1 MSKKDYIDAV
11 NEIQVD
17 EKLKK
22 ETFEKVRE
30 KTVRRKF
37 NKLYPIA
44 SLAVMCAVIMAIV
57 LPNKSIAPIKEKEY
71 IQIKDAQELPKVES
85 FKNLYA
91 MLNKRAEKNGL
102 EYDVDSIITINESNQ
117 EIKNAQNSER
127 TYETNKSQEDFSKT
141 NTQVNGV
148 DEADIVKTDGK
159 YIYYLT
165 NSKLVI
171 VDVQNPSKMVSVS
184 DISFKEANFYPQ
196 EIYLKEDKV
205 IIIGVKE
212 EETVY
217 EIQQKI
223 DYIYPYRGK
232 VFTSA
237 RVYDVKDKANPALER
252 TVEIDGSYI
261 SSRMIDGDLYMISNK
276 YLS

>member
-71 IQIKDAQELPKVES
+71 IQVKDAQELPRVES

-102 EYDVDSIITINESNQ
+102 EYDVDSIITINEASQ
-117 EIKNAQNSER
+117 EINVKNSER
-127 TYETNKSQEDFSKT
+127 AYETNKSQEDFSKT

-159 YIYYLT
+159 YI
-165 NSKLVI
+165 
-171 VDVQNPSKMVSVS
+171 
-184 DISFKEANFYPQ
+184 
-196 EIYLKEDKV
+196 
-205 IIIGVKE
+205 
-212 EETVY
+212 
-217 EIQQKI
+217 
-223 DYIYPYRGK
+223 
-232 VFTSA
+232 
-237 RVYDVKDKANPALER
+237 
-252 TVEIDGSYI
+252 
-261 SSRMIDGDLYMISNK
+261 
-276 YLS
+276 

>member
-37 NKLYPIA
+37 NKLYPLA

-57 LPNKSIAPIKEKEY
+57 LPNKSIAPISEKEY
-71 IQIKDAQELPKVES
+71 IQVKDAQELPRVES

-91 MLNKRAEKNGL
+91 MLNKRAENNSL
-102 EYDVDSIITINESNQ
+102 EYDIDSIITINESNQ

-184 DISFKEANFYPQ
+184 DISFEGANFY
-196 EIYLKEDKV
+196 I
-205 IIIGVKE
+205 
-212 EETVY
+212 
-217 EIQQKI
+217 
-223 DYIYPYRGK
+223 
-232 VFTSA
+232 
-237 RVYDVKDKANPALER
+237 
-252 TVEIDGSYI
+252 
-261 SSRMIDGDLYMISNK
+261 
-276 YLS
+276 